1 MNEQKRK
8 ELNAKLKELKNKAY
22 YELGKGE
29 GYRVEVY
36 GESDWDTP
44 GLPDKAVLNWSATGD
59 QTPETALK
67 FAEALKTLSELAAA
81 YNKEREAAIAEE
93 A

>member
-8 ELNAKLKELKNKAY
+8 ELNAKLKELKNKVY

-29 GYRVEVY
+29 GFRVEIY
-36 GESDWDTP
+36 CDHDWDTP
-44 GLPDKAVLNWSATGD
+44 GLPDKAMLNWSATGD
-59 QTPETALK
+59 QTPETAIK
-67 FAEALKTLSELAAA
+67 FAEALKKIGELAAA
-81 YNKEREAAIAEE
+81 YNEEREAAIAEE